1 MAASAEI
8 VLLKLSLNELKTV
21 AAACGIAGTGPK
33 QRIASRLWELGQGPT
48 PARLFSIDL
57 GTKNLACCRISSKFE
72 IEHLQL
78 HDLGFPEAF
87 DPRAY
92 AGIVGEFA
100 KTHLIKE
107 ACPILVER
115 QRYRTGGGRAIPE
128 AILKVN
134 LVEAMLHCFLI
145 NQSTISVTPQRVA
158 LYFGHPEGKAKK
170 QASVKLVTEM
180 LADGRVKW
188 GDKVDRSIWEAAGKK
203 DDLAD
208 CILQGVAYF
217 RWKAAAASFLTEQH
231 KICC

>member
-1 MAASAEI
+1 MEWHH
-8 VLLKLSLNELKTV
+8 LLKLSLNELKAA

-33 QRIASRLWELGQGPT
+33 QRIASRIWELGQGASP
-48 PARLFSIDL
+48 PRLFSIDL

-87 DPRAY
+87 DPRTY
-92 AGIVGEFA
+92 ASIVGEFA
-100 KTHLIKE
+100 KTHLIKD
-107 ACPILVER
+107 ACPILIER

-145 NQSTISVTPQRVA
+145 DQSTISVTPQRVA

-170 QASVKLVTEM
+170 AASVKLVTEM
-180 LADGRVKW
+180 LEDGRVKW
-188 GDKVDRSIWEAAGKK
+188 SAGVDRGIWDAAGKK
-203 DDLAD
+203 DDLSD
-208 CILQGVAYF
+208 CSLQGVAYF
-217 RWKAAAASFLTEQH
+217 RWKAAASTFLS
-231 KICC
+231 